1 MPANIL
7 CGVSQGVS
15 VISQTEG
22 GVDNGGN
29 GLRHKF
35 VEPAL
40 LQYQQNVSN
49 LALVRTDR
57 GRPRMDEPNEQ
68 NRKGSQTKTPD
79 DIPPYTILNILWF
92 WCEKKSCQSYQT
104 MKQHQSNQKIL
115 GSNSGEGQS
124 NIGSLPC
131 PALTEQNMCIKPKV
145 YALLKH

>member
-104 MKQHQSNQKIL
+104 MKQNNISQTRKSL
-115 GSNSGEGQS
+115 GQTVGKDRATLAPSH
-124 NIGSLPC
+124 
-131 PALTEQNMCIKPKV
+131 
-145 YALLKH
+145 ALL